1 MLSLAFFMDS
11 TKDIG
16 TNFVSAT
23 GILFLSNKV
32 FSLSSC
38 LLCLDTTLFFNV
50 RMIHRLLLSGLTNN
64 NGNNKH
70 SSTIYQVQGL
80 HRKWVKKQPISKEKL
95 QKAWEHLKIIPRKL
109 MWCKTFPQYCTVVLD
124 FSLGVVT
131 YNTYTTPIKL
141 QYKYKCTWT
150 QL

>member
-1 MLSLAFFMDS
+1 MPKDRILNLFFAKLSVMS
-11 TKDIG
+11 RHNI
-16 TNFVSAT
+16 
-23 GILFLSNKV
+23 
-32 FSLSSC
+32 
-38 LLCLDTTLFFNV
+38 FFNV

-70 SSTIYQVQGL
+70 SSTIYQVQGP
-80 HRKWVKKQPISKEKL
+80 HRKWVKKQPISKQKL